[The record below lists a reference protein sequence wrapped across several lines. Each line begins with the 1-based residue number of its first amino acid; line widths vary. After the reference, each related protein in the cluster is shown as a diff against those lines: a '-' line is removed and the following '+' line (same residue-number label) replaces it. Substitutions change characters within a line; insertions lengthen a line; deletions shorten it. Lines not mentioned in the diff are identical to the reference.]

1 MRDFFAF
8 RTMISGFVIQI
19 VFVLGLIAIVV
30 GSIGALANDQVPAGV
45 LILVVGTLYWRIF
58 CEVLIVVFRMNRSLD
73 VIKDNTA
80 GLAPALSA
88 PGAPVGPADMRMGEA
103 GLAASA
109 STAVLTGESDP
120 AAGAPA
126 VAAAP
131 EAALPP
137 AGWYDDSERP
147 GHKRWWD
154 GTTWG
159 TRDDEHSS
167 AG

>member
-19 VFVLGLIAIVV
+19 VFVLGLIAIVI
-30 GSIGALANDQVPAGV
+30 GSIGAFANDQVPAGV
-45 LILVVGTLYWRIF
+45 LILVVGTLYWRIL
-58 CEVLIVVFRMNRSLD
+58 CEVLIVVFRMNSSLE

-80 GLAPALSA
+80 GLALALSV
-88 PGAPVGPADMRMGEA
+88 PGATLGPTGMRMEEA
-103 GLAASA
+103 ELAGSA
-109 STAVLTGESDP
+109 AQAVSTGESDP
-120 AAGAPA
+120 AAGASA

-159 TRDDEHSS
+159 MRDDEHSS
-167 AG
+167 AR